1 MKIKNRWMR
10 WFFGLDPAPVFVVV
24 PASVTIIFF
33 IFFTDKA
40 SIKRLKAHASD
51 YGQRIGKMERQITS
65 FAMKDSV
72 KPISFAYSFY
82 SGKEEKLEGSEEGS
96 NAFERE
102 TKRHVSSSF
111 VQMDDV
117 EVDLASM
124 NDEEYQD
131 WIMGQVPES
140 DRPHLEE
147 MFQRQKAFKESL
159 TPVQKQALDYEVATT
174 YSQLV
179 AMSGGEGKL
188 SSSQKSALR
197 RNAEFVSIMQW
208 GMRESAERQK
218 AEVRERIRNQQ
229 RPEIIHAETT
239 FDEEKWKKREAM
251 RQLREAARGNGG
263 RR

>member
-10 WFFGLDPAPVFVVV
+10 YFFGLDPAPAFVVV
-24 PASVTIIFF
+24 PAAVAIILVLV
-33 IFFTDKA
+33 FTDKA
-40 SIKRLKAHASD
+40 SIKRLKSQVSD
-51 YGQRIGKMERQITS
+51 HGQRIGKIERQISS

-82 SGKEEKLEGSEEGS
+82 PVKEEKTVESADGT

-102 TKRHVSSSF
+102 TKRPVSSSF
-111 VQMDDV
+111 VQMDDA

-131 WIMGQVPES
+131 WIIGQVPES

-159 TPVQKQALDYEVATT
+159 TPVQKQSLDYEVATT
-174 YSQLV
+174 YAQMVSI
-179 AMSGGEGKL
+179 AGGEGKL
-188 SSSQKSALR
+188 SSSQKSAFR

-208 GMRESAERQK
+208 GMRESAERQM
-218 AEVRERIRNQQ
+218 AEVREML
-229 RPEIIHAETT
+229 
-239 FDEEKWKKREAM
+239 KKRRKPATIHLPPELEEEEWKRQEAM
-251 RQLREAARGNGG
+251 RQLEEAARGNGG

>member
-40 SIKRLKAHASD
+40 SIKRLKSHSSD
-51 YGQRIGKMERQITS
+51 YGQRIGKMERQIPS

-82 SGKEEKLEGSEEGS
+82 SGKEENPAELADGS

-111 VQMDDV
+111 IQMDDA

-124 NDEEYQD
+124 NDEEYQG
-131 WIMGQVPES
+131 WIMGQGPES

-147 MFQRQKAFKESL
+147 MFKRQKAFKESL
-159 TPVQKQALDYEVATT
+159 TTVQKQALDYEVATT
-174 YSQLV
+174 YAQMVSV
-179 AMSGGEGKL
+179 AGGESRL
-188 SSSQKSALR
+188 SESQKSAFR
-197 RNAEFVSIMQW
+197 RNAEFISIMQW
-208 GMRESAERQK
+208 GMRESAERK
-218 AEVRERIRNQQ
+218 MAEVRERIGNRR
-229 RPEIIHAETT
+229 RPEIIHTETT

-251 RQLREAARGNGG
+251 RQLREAARQ
-263 RR
+263 

>member
-10 WFFGLDPAPVFVVV
+10 YFFGLDPAPAFVVV
-24 PASVTIIFF
+24 PTFALLMCVLI
-33 IFFTDKA
+33 FTDKA

-51 YGQRIGKMERQITS
+51 YGQRIRKMERQIPN
-65 FAMKDSV
+65 FARKDSV
-72 KPISFAYSFY
+72 KPISFEYSFY
-82 SGKEEKLEGSEEGS
+82 AGKEEKTVESEEGS

-102 TKRHVSSSF
+102 PKRPVSSSF

-117 EVDLASM
+117 EVDLASIS
-124 NDEEYQD
+124 DEEYQD

-174 YSQLV
+174 YAQMVSI
-179 AMSGGEGKL
+179 AGGESRL
-188 SSSQKSALR
+188 SESQKSAFR
-197 RNAEFVSIMQW
+197 RNAEFISIMQW

-251 RQLREAARGNGG
+251 RQLREAARQ
-263 RR
+263 

>member
-10 WFFGLDPAPVFVVV
+10 YFFGFDPAPAFVVMPTFALLMCV
-24 PASVTIIFF
+24 LI
-33 IFFTDKA
+33 FTDKA
-40 SIKRLKAHASD
+40 SIKRLKSHASD
-51 YGQRIGKMERQITS
+51 YGQRIRKIERQIPS

-82 SGKEEKLEGSEEGS
+82 PVKERDVVESGEGTE
-96 NAFERE
+96 AFENESERP
-102 TKRHVSSSF
+102 VSSSF

-159 TPVQKQALDYEVATT
+159 TPAQKQALDYEVATT
-174 YSQLV
+174 YAQMVSI
-179 AMSGGEGKL
+179 AGEESRL
-188 SSSQKSALR
+188 SESQKSAFR

-208 GMRESAERQK
+208 GMRESAERK
-218 AEVRERIRNQQ
+218 MAEVRERIRNQQ

-239 FDEEKWKKREAM
+239 FDEEKWKKWEAM
-251 RQLREAARGNGG
+251 RQLREAARQ
-263 RR
+263 

>member
-10 WFFGLDPAPVFVVV
+10 YFFGFDPAPAFVVV
-24 PASVTIIFF
+24 PTFALLMCVLI
-33 IFFTDKA
+33 FTDKA

-51 YGQRIGKMERQITS
+51 YGQRIRKMERQMPS

-72 KPISFAYSFY
+72 KPIFFEYSFY
-82 SGKEEKLEGSEEGS
+82 LVKEEKTADGM
-96 NAFERE
+96 NAFKRE
-102 TKRHVSSSF
+102 TKRPVSSSF

-147 MFQRQKAFKESL
+147 MFKRQKAFKESL

-174 YSQLV
+174 YAQMVSV
-179 AMSGGEGKL
+179 AGGENRL
-188 SSSQKSALR
+188 SKSQKSAFR

-208 GMRESAERQK
+208 GMRESAEQQM

-239 FDEEKWKKREAM
+239 FDEEKWKRREAM
-251 RQLREAARGNGG
+251 RQLREAARQ
-263 RR
+263 